1 MDYLDQ
7 PPRLAFG
14 HRDCLEEDVLTVD
27 VVEAATPG
35 EQEPAQHTKSQTAL
49 ACSEPESDR
58 VLLLN
63 RRHLGFRPQL
73 E

>member
-27 VVEAATPG
+27 VVEAATSG
-35 EQEPAQHTKSQTAL
+35 EQEPAQRMKSQTAL
-49 ACSEPESDR
+49 TCSVPENDQ
-58 VLLLN
+58 VLLN
-63 RRHLGFRPQL
+63 RRHLCSRPQL